1 MLVSVSPCIPPIS
14 NRFNEWLIVVYWS
27 SDLPLPI
34 DIDNGASIQFNSI
47 EPPHFA
53 SSSSSIAPTLLPQRS
68 ASNELIVM
76 FLGCCRRGSNCIH
89 LNAHLLCTSRPRCTR
104 DVHSHQTIS
113 VVLMAKSATTRQL
126 PATEE
131 AHEGV
136 GWLGRWFGGDVE
148 AAGHGFDGWE
158 GWKWGR
164 WAKNRHTKWN
174 KVQSGITTWNYLDK
188 VTSFTTKKRYPQL
201 FDQFQGILQKR
212 KLKYLEWFKIIR
224 QL

>member
-34 DIDNGASIQFNSI
+34 DNGASIQFNWTTSFCLFLLI
-47 EPPHFA
+47 YCSDTAPPA
-53 SSSSSIAPTLLPQRS
+53 LCVKR
-68 ASNELIVM
+68 LIVM
-76 FLGCCRRGSNCIH
+76 FLGRCRRGSNCIH

-104 DVHSHQTIS
+104 DVHSHQIIS
-113 VVLMAKSATTRQL
+113 VILMAKSATTRQL

-164 WAKNRHTKWN
+164 WAKNLTKNCSCHVSRLKEWHAWD
-174 KVQSGITTWNYLDK
+174 QSL
-188 VTSFTTKKRYPQL
+188 SFL
-201 FDQFQGILQKR
+201 F
-212 KLKYLEWFKIIR
+212 
-224 QL
+224 

>member
-1 MLVSVSPCIPPIS
+1 MHSIHQPHLVDCCVSLRDAGERIAVYSPNIKSIQWAVDCCVLII
-14 NRFNEWLIVVYWS
+14 RFTATHRQWCFN
-27 SDLPLPI
+27 
-34 DIDNGASIQFNSI
+34 SIQFNWTTSFCLFLLI
-47 EPPHFA
+47 YCSDTAPPA
-53 SSSSSIAPTLLPQRS
+53 LCVKR
-68 ASNELIVM
+68 LIVM
-76 FLGCCRRGSNCIH
+76 FLGRCRRGSNCIH

-131 AHEGV
+131 AHEDV

-164 WAKNRHTKWN
+164 WAKNLTKNCSCHVSRLKEWHAWD
-174 KVQSGITTWNYLDK
+174 QSL
-188 VTSFTTKKRYPQL
+188 SFL
-201 FDQFQGILQKR
+201 F
-212 KLKYLEWFKIIR
+212 
-224 QL
+224 

>member
-14 NRFNEWLIVVYWS
+14 NRFNERLIVVYWS
-27 SDLPLPI
+27 SDLPLP
-34 DIDNGASIQFNSI
+34 IDNGASIQFNSI

-53 SSSSSIAPTLLPQRS
+53 CSSSSIAPTLLPQRS

-76 FLGCCRRGSNCIH
+76 FLGRCRRGSNCIH

-164 WAKNRHTKWN
+164 WAKNLTKNCSCHVSRLKEWHAWD
-174 KVQSGITTWNYLDK
+174 QSL
-188 VTSFTTKKRYPQL
+188 SFL
-201 FDQFQGILQKR
+201 F
-212 KLKYLEWFKIIR
+212 
-224 QL
+224 

>member
-14 NRFNEWLIVVYWS
+14 NRFNERLIVVYWS

-47 EPPHFA
+47 EPPHFS

-76 FLGCCRRGSNCIH
+76 ILGCCRRGSNCIH

-104 DVHSHQTIS
+104 DVHSHQIIS
-113 VVLMAKSATTRQL
+113 VILMAKSATTRQF

-131 AHEGV
+131 AHEDV

-164 WAKNRHTKWN
+164 WAKNLTKNCSCHVSRLKEWHAWD
-174 KVQSGITTWNYLDK
+174 QSL
-188 VTSFTTKKRYPQL
+188 SFL
-201 FDQFQGILQKR
+201 F
-212 KLKYLEWFKIIR
+212 
-224 QL
+224 